1 MTNVEMPTINPIAVL
16 REEFDDWAVLFNP
29 DTAEALGT
37 NPVGVFIW
45 KKMDGT
51 KSIAEIA
58 AAVKEHFGN
67 VPESVESE
75 VMAYIYQLTLRGFTR
90 KDAEGR

>member
-1 MTNVEMPTINPIAVL
+1 
-16 REEFDDWAVLFNP
+16 
-29 DTAEALGT
+29 
-37 NPVGVFIW
+37 VFIW

-75 VMAYIYQLTLRGFTR
+75 VTAYVDQLKHRGFTR
-90 KDAEGR
+90 DYADDADER